1 MHRALRYLAY
11 RQSAGG
17 LKHRLS
23 RLKNP
28 RYFVPALLAIGYFW
42 LSFGMPGLAPSRAS
56 DDTHGTFERLRVFIG
71 PGLGL
76 MLAMGWAVATSRPA
90 PAFTRPEASQL
101 FVLPFTRRELVNYR
115 LLRPQLI
122 FLLIGGFAALGSLR
136 SPQLNPLFAGAG
148 GFLLMNLLSLNTMA
162 AALASNRMKNAG
174 WPKPLLYLPS
184 LLLIGWVLG
193 PLLYNYQV
201 MEAGDEGWREWLLNL
216 MQGGVAAWA
225 HWPLQQLAL
234 MIGASDL
241 AQFGGGAASVLVACT
256 ALWGLCM
263 LLVAPFE
270 ERALELAETTGR
282 KIEAMR
288 RGGAFAAA
296 AGSLKKTRSTRLK
309 LNATGPSWRAVFWQ
323 TIVAEWRIGMWKLA
337 IGVAGILLALAVFGE
352 RFAGSRGVA
361 VFAIGLSA
369 AMGSMLLMM
378 APRMMATGLHT
389 ELRRLALWKGLPLTG
404 YALLRGKV
412 WAGALLLTLPGI
424 LMLSAAVIAGLGLAK
439 WSEVPVVLGVYLGLL
454 PLVPVVGMML
464 IGLDS
469 AAVLMLPAW
478 LSSTHSE
485 PGFET
490 IGRNLL
496 SLLVRM
502 ILGSLLSI
510 IPGGLFAIAAA
521 GGFALGAS
529 MAGLAIGGL
538 VAAAAL
544 AAEMEGLLWLVG
556 KRFDE
561 MDATP
566 E

>member
-1 MHRALRYLAY
+1 MHPALRYLAF

-28 RYFVPALLAIGYFW
+28 RYFVPALLAIAYFW
-42 LSFGMPGLAPSRAS
+42 LSFGMPGLAPSRAG
-56 DDTHGTFERLRVFIG
+56 DDGHDTFERLRVFIG

-216 MQGGVAAWA
+216 MQGGSAAWA

-241 AQFGGGAASVLVACT
+241 AQFGRGAASVLVACA
-256 ALWGLCM
+256 ALWALCM

-309 LNATGPSWRAVFWQ
+309 LNATGPTSRAVFWQ
-323 TIVAEWRIGMWKLA
+323 TLVAEWRIGMWKLA

-352 RFAGSRGVA
+352 HFTKSRGVA

-378 APRMMATGLHT
+378 GPRMMATGLHA
-389 ELRRLALWKGLPLTG
+389 ELRRLPLWKGLPITG
-404 YALLRGKV
+404 YSLLRGKV
-412 WAGALLLTLPGI
+412 WAGALLVTPAAL
-424 LMLSAAVIAGLGLAK
+424 LMMTAAVIASLTLSK
-439 WSEVPVVLGVYLGLL
+439 WNQAPVIMGVYAGLI
-454 PLVPVVGMML
+454 PLVPVAAMMM
-464 IGLDS
+464 IGLES

-496 SLLVRM
+496 SLMVRM
-502 ILGSLLSI
+502 VLGSLLAI

-521 GGFALGAS
+521 IGLALKLPAPGF
-529 MAGLAIGGL
+529 AIGG
-538 VAAAAL
+538 VIAAVAL
-544 AAEMEGLLWLVG
+544 AAEMEGLLLLVG
-556 KRFDE
+556 RRFDE
-561 MDATP
+561 MDSTP